1 MKKKLLVTDADRCR
15 LGRLLA
21 SDDTRCTALWQ
32 RLDELEWHLETSE
45 AASPESIP
53 ADVVTM
59 NSTVRLANMSS
70 SEQIVRTVVY
80 PEDLDLVANGISVL
94 TPLGTR
100 LIGCEVGNMVECD
113 DPKYCGRWRVAEI
126 VFQPERVG
134 KFEL

>member
-1 MKKKLLVTDADRCR
+1 MPGLTAGLAAGSP
-15 LGRLLA
+15 LGDFLRG
-21 SDDTRCTALWQ
+21 
-32 RLDELEWHLETSE
+32 ELSRAVVCAPDWI
-45 AASPESIP
+45 AP
-53 ADVVTM
+53 DVVTM